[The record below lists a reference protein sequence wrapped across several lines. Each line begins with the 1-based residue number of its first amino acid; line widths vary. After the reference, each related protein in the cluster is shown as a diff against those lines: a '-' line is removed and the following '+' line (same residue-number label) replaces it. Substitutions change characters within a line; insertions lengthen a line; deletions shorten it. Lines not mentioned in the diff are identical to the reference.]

1 LTALA
6 MSAPNIEEL
15 HDDCL
20 YYIFQFLSTED
31 RIIFAQVC
39 KRFRQFFI
47 NQCGSKYREYILE
60 KYSTRIELIQFC
72 TCRETVTSLTIDL
85 DHFNTARC
93 FRNYGC
99 IASENCFGILCQTL
113 AGMVGLEHLVVK
125 QLVFLITP
133 IVKPFDQILA
143 AVRHLP
149 KLKRLEMHAING
161 KENFSFLKV
170 RNKISM

>member
-1 LTALA
+1 
-6 MSAPNIEEL
+6 
-15 HDDCL
+15 
-20 YYIFQFLSTED
+20 
-31 RIIFAQVC
+31 
-39 KRFRQFFI
+39 
-47 NQCGSKYREYILE
+47 
-60 KYSTRIELIQFC
+60 
-72 TCRETVTSLTIDL
+72 
-85 DHFNTARC
+85 
-93 FRNYGC
+93 
-99 IASENCFGILCQTL
+99 
-113 AGMVGLEHLVVK
+113 MVGLEHLVVK